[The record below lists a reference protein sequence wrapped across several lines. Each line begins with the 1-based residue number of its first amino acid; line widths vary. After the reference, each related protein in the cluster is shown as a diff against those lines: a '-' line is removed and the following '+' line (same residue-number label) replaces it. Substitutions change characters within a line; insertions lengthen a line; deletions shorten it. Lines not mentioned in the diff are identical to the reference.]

1 MSACQLRAAWSVP
14 CVGGSVV
21 RVWLHCQPV
30 YCVSCVSSETKD
42 KPIYIEETL
51 TRLTKTAYG
60 KHKAKHK
67 Q

>member
-1 MSACQLRAAWSVP
+1 MSACCVERAV
-14 CVGGSVV
+14 CGRKCGTCGC
-21 RVWLHCQPV
+21 CQPV
-30 YCVSCVSSETKD
+30 CVSCVSSETKD
-42 KPIYIEETL
+42 KPTYIEETL